1 MKNKSNRSL
10 IAVIALLLVLA
21 IAWPAAAAEE
31 RQPLELQTYLQST
44 ADWLVR
50 NVAQPTY
57 GSVGGEWSVMGMARS
72 DCKVSADW
80 YDTYYKNLQA
90 AVRADEGILSSR
102 KYTEYSRV
110 ILALTALGKDPTDV
124 RGYNLLSWLGD
135 YDMVLAQGINGPI
148 FALLALDSGVYAMP
162 ICNQAASQASREKYI
177 DYILQRQNA
186 DGGWGMNGSISEAD
200 VTGMAL
206 QALAGYEHQPAVKK
220 AIERGVE
227 CLSARQEEHG
237 SFSGGGPANVESTAQ
252 VIMALCEL
260 RIDPCGSQF
269 TKDGYSVID
278 GLLGYYVEGGG
289 FKHNALASKPDIM
302 ATEQGFYALVAYQR
316 YLNRQNSF
324 YDMTD
329 VKALTDGE
337 RPQSDA
343 GLVSK
348 NPDVKAVQISIN
360 DCQFDDIKGLQA
372 QSAIEALAVRGIING
387 LGNNAF
393 APQRNM
399 TRAEYATLVVRAL
412 GLTPL
417 NAKIFTDVA
426 EDSWYSAYV
435 ATAYK
440 YGIVSGTSVTDFTPE
455 ATITRQ
461 EAAVMIARAANL
473 CGLDS
478 SMNEQEV
485 GDILARFTDYSA
497 CADWAKVALAF
508 CYQQEILPGED
519 DNIMPAT
526 AITRGEIAAMVYRLL
541 TEAQL
546 I

>member
-1 MKNKSNRSL
+1 MKNISNRLL
-10 IAVIALLLVLA
+10 IAVLALLLVLA
-21 IAWPAAAAEE
+21 SAWPAAAAEE
-31 RQPLELQTYLQST
+31 HQSLEVQTCLQST

-72 DCKVSADW
+72 DCAVSADW

-90 AVRADEGILSSR
+90 AVRADEGILSTR

-124 RGYNLLSWLGD
+124 QGYNLLSWLGD

-162 ICNQAASQASREKYI
+162 IGNQAASQASREKYI

-186 DGGWGMNGSISEAD
+186 DGGWGMNGSVSEAD

-220 AIERGVE
+220 ALERGVE
-227 CLSARQEEHG
+227 FLSAQQDEQG
-237 SFSGGGPANVESTAQ
+237 GFSSGGPANVESTAQ

-278 GLLGYYVEGGG
+278 GLLGYYVAGGG

-316 YLNRQNSF
+316 YLNQQNSF

-329 VKALTDGE
+329 VRALTDGE

-360 DCQFDDIKGLQA
+360 NCQFDDIEGLQA
-372 QSAIEALAVRGIING
+372 QSAIEALAIRGIING
-387 LGNNAF
+387 LGNNVF
-393 APQRNM
+393 APERNM

-417 NAKIFTDVA
+417 HAKIFTDVA
-426 EDSWYSAYV
+426 EDSWYSTYV
-435 ATAYK
+435 ATAYN
-440 YGIVSGTSVTDFTPE
+440 YGIVAGTSVTTFTPE

-461 EAAVMIARAANL
+461 EAAVMVARAANL